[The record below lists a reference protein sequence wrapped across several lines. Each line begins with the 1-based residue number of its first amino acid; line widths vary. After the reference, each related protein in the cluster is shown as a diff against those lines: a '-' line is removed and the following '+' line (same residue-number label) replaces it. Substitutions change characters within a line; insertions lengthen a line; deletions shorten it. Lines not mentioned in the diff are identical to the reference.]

1 LPPPNVSPLEKCKLN
16 ATPKENGLSKYFT
29 ITQPQHSPH
38 KRQLSIKLN
47 KATSLFKR
55 HSYTQVT
62 LPQLLKLPD
71 QSAHNSSPTKHKP
84 MKAAKTN
91 DVKATMATKDLQITN
106 DRKKRKL
113 EIIEETGIVIVDII

>member
-1 LPPPNVSPLEKCKLN
+1 
-16 ATPKENGLSKYFT
+16 
-29 ITQPQHSPH
+29 
-38 KRQLSIKLN
+38 
-47 KATSLFKR
+47 
-55 HSYTQVT
+55 
-62 LPQLLKLPD
+62 
-71 QSAHNSSPTKHKP
+71 